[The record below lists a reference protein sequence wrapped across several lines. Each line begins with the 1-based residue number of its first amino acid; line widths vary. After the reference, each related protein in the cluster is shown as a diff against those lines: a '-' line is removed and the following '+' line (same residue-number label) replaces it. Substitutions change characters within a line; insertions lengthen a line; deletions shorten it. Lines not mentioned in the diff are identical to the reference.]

1 MNRLLP
7 LFSWRS
13 AICQSDLASTTRHVA
28 LTLSLYMSERG
39 DSAYPGAE
47 RLASDT
53 GLTVRCVRQH
63 LKTLEERGWLVCRV
77 RGGGAGKATEYAAT
91 IPETVNQI
99 HCSEHRNSEPDSLF
113 DAETVNLDAQN
124 GEPGSPQLFKNSQRR
139 DTRARAFDFEEWW
152 RLHPEIQRDFEEW
165 WSFYPR
171 KVSRPRAEQRYAE
184 RRRAGVSRERLLAA
198 VHHFARGME
207 GREPEFIKHPDG
219 FLAARGPWRDWEHGN
234 PDRRQPD
241 RPARS
246 NDWFSMLAS
255 LSDPRPEIP
264 ITAEVLD
271 LWSRRR

>member
-13 AICQSDLASTTRHVA
+13 AICQSDLPSTTRHVA

-63 LKTLEERGWLVCRV
+63 LKTLEDRGWLVCRV

-91 IPETVNQI
+91 IPETVNQV
-99 HCSEHRNSEPDSLF
+99 HCSEGRNGEPGSLF
-113 DAETVNLDAQN
+113 DAETVNLNAQN
-124 GEPGSPQLFKNSQRR
+124 GEPGSPQLFKNSQRK
-139 DTRARAFDFEEWW
+139 DTRARDDFDEWW
-152 RLHPEIQRDFEEW
+152 SLHPEIQRDFEEW
-165 WSFYPR
+165 WKLYPR
-171 KVSRPRAEQRYAE
+171 KVSRARAAQRYAE

-198 VHHFARGME
+198 VRHFARGME
-207 GREPEFIKHPDG
+207 GREPQFIKHPDG
-219 FLAARGPWRDWEHGN
+219 FLAKRGPWRDWEHGN
-234 PDRRQPD
+234 PDRPQQ
-241 RPARS
+241 

-255 LSDPRPEIP
+255 LSDPRPEVP
-264 ITAEVLD
+264 ITSDALD